1 MGRAK
6 NILFIMFDQLRWD
19 YLSCAGH
26 PHLHTPN
33 IDALAEEGVRFTHAY
48 CQSPVCGAS
57 RMSFYTGRY
66 CHSHGATWN
75 RVPLKVGEHTL
86 GDHLRDNGM
95 DCWLVGKT
103 HMKADTEG
111 MARLAP
117 TPKALEQAAKAPVLT
132 RLGAKE
138 EVADLAAF
146 LASDHAAYI
155 TGTIVPCD
163 GGLGLVGLAGLGG

>member
-1 MGRAK
+1 MGQVK

-33 IDALAEEGVRFTHAY
+33 IDSLAAEGMRFTRAY

-86 GDHLRDNGM
+86 GDHFRRN
-95 DCWLVGKT
+95 
-103 HMKADTEG
+103 
-111 MARLAP
+111 R
-117 TPKALEQAAKAPVLT
+117 
-132 RLGAKE
+132 
-138 EVADLAAF
+138 
-146 LASDHAAYI
+146 
-155 TGTIVPCD
+155 PC
-163 GGLGLVGLAGLGG
+163 LGLHTCVRFRGVGVGTRPICGVTWDCLKPYPSPQRYPRMELYLLK

>member
-1 MGRAK
+1 MGQVK

-33 IDALAEEGVRFTHAY
+33 IDALAAEGVRFTRAY

-75 RVPLKVGEHTL
+75 RVPLKVGPTL
-86 GDHLRDNGM
+86 RG
-95 DCWLVGKT
+95 
-103 HMKADTEG
+103 
-111 MARLAP
+111 
-117 TPKALEQAAKAPVLT
+117 T
-132 RLGAKE
+132 R
-138 EVADLAAF
+138 F
-146 LASDHAAYI
+146 LSLIHI
-155 TGTIVPCD
+155 
-163 GGLGLVGLAGLGG
+163 